1 MVDKAAGIFD
11 GGAGAEAI
19 EINLIAN
26 EAMKIGSPCQL
37 FDAGTGEIM
46 PRAGHPTSNVVPVV
60 GVVTGGDNNGIWVDG
75 VLATDGLA
83 AAAAGEVV
91 KVCIFGRC
99 KVRVDGDTGAAVV
112 AGVSRLAYVSDGL
125 ADVALVAEN
134 AFAVAGQDSAGAA
147 DAIICFVND
156 TGLDRIV

>member
-1 MVDKAAGIFD
+1 MADKAAGIFD

-19 EINLIAN
+19 EINMIAN
-26 EAMKIGSPCQL
+26 EAMKIGSPVQA
-37 FDAGTGEIM
+37 FDAGSGEIF
-46 PRAGHPTSNVVPVV
+46 PRAAHPSSNLVPVI

-75 VLATDGLA
+75 TVTNDGLA

-99 KVRVDGDTGAAVV
+99 KVRVDGDTAGAVV

-125 ADVALVAEN
+125 ADVALATEN
-134 AFAVAGQDSAGAA
+134 AFAVAGQDATAA
-147 DAIICFVND
+147 FDAIICFVND
-156 TGLDRIV
+156 AGNLET

>member
-1 MVDKAAGIFD
+1 MADKAAGIFD

-37 FDAGTGEIM
+37 FDAASGEIM
-46 PRAGHPTSNVVPVV
+46 PRAGHPTSNLVPVV

-75 VLATDGLA
+75 TTTNDGNA

-91 KVCIFGRC
+91 KVCILGRC
-99 KVRVDGDTGAAVV
+99 KVRVDGDTAGAVV

-125 ADVALVAEN
+125 ADVALATEE
-134 AFAVAGQDSAGAA
+134 AFAVAGQDSAGAS

-156 TGLDRIV
+156 AGNIET

>member
-1 MVDKAAGIFD
+1 MADKAAGIFD

-26 EAMKIGSPCQL
+26 EAMKIGSPVQL
-37 FDAGTGEIM
+37 FDAASGEIM
-46 PRAGHPTSNVVPVV
+46 PRAGHPTSNLVPVV

-75 VLATDGLA
+75 TLTNDGNA

-99 KVRVDGDTGAAVV
+99 KCRVDGDTAGAFV
-112 AGVSRLAYVSDGL
+112 AGVSRLAYKADGV
-125 ADVALVAEN
+125 ADVALVTEN
-134 AFAVAGQDSAGAA
+134 AFAVAGQDATGAF
-147 DAIICFVND
+147 DAIIVFVND